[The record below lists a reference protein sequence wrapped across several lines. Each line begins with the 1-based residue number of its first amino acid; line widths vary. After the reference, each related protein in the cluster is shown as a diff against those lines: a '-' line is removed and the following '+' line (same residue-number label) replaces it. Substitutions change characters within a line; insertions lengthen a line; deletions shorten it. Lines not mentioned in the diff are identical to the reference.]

1 MQKHLEN
8 KKRPT
13 CNSAPDTNKPTPT
26 IEDDCMEICTKMS
39 GIDLLQ
45 ELKNMEQRITATLK
59 SDKESELLNMEKRLT
74 NNLKEI
80 IDKSM
85 KEAIQSL
92 TSESTKLISNNP
104 VVQKNQT
111 EIQNLKVEN
120 ARLTKQVQVL
130 SSEQSKLQHKIIA
143 MEQRSLENSLVFR
156 GISEDVS
163 ENDYSL
169 REKVYQELAPI
180 FEGDDY
186 PAKLTMAKNMAI
198 KKCKRVG
205 RFSRT

>member
-1 MQKHLEN
+1 
-8 KKRPT
+8 
-13 CNSAPDTNKPTPT
+13 
-26 IEDDCMEICTKMS
+26 
-39 GIDLLQ
+39 
-45 ELKNMEQRITATLK
+45 MEQYITATLK
-59 SDKESELLNMEKRLT
+59 SDKESELKNMEERLT
-74 NNLKEI
+74 NNLKET

-92 TSESTKLISNNP
+92 TSDSAKLISSNP
-104 VVQKNQT
+104 VVQKNRT

-130 SSEQSKLQHKIIA
+130 SSEQSKLQHKIIV

-156 GISEDVS
+156 GIAEDITES
-163 ENDYSL
+163 DYNL
-169 REKVYQELAPI
+169 CEKVYQELAHI

-186 PAKLTMAKNMAI
+186 PAKLTMAKNMAV